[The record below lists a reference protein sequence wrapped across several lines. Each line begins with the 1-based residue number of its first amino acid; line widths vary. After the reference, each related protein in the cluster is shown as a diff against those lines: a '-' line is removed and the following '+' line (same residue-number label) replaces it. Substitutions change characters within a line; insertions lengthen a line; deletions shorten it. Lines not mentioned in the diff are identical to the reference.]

1 MAKKM
6 KGLYEKLEGW
16 EDFPPAWKPIP
27 GEILVGT
34 VELYDTWEGRYG
46 PVKVVVL
53 RDEAGGGL
61 VSVYLGATVLFEEFK
76 KWRPRPGELVGI
88 RYFGKDEDRGYHKYK
103 VMVDR
108 PDASLDAFFG
118 AEGVATASD
127 DDVPL

>member
-1 MAKKM
+1 MAKRGK
-6 KGLYEKLEGW
+6 KLYEKLEGW

-27 GEILVGT
+27 GEVLVGT
-34 VELYDTWEGRYG
+34 VELYDTWEGKYG

-53 RDEAGGGL
+53 RDEAGGSL

-76 KWRPRPGELVGI
+76 KLRPRPGEIVGI

-108 PDASLDAFFG
+108 PDTNVDVFFATEG
-118 AEGVATASD
+118 AAAVPD